1 MRALF
6 DYLSFFQF
14 GWKDVVQILLVAYI
28 IYRLLLLWAGTRAF
42 QILVGLVLLFTIY
55 AVAQVLDLGL
65 ITAILNQAFTYGA
78 FALIVVFY
86 PELRNALARLGR
98 SQFWGLFSKQEQS
111 EVVGEVVTAAERLS
125 RAKIGG
131 IIALEREVGLGDY
144 AEAGREIRGV
154 VSADLLATIF
164 TPYTPLHDGAVI
176 ISGNRIQA
184 AGVILPLTQFPV
196 DKSLGTRHRAALG
209 LSEETDAYVIVI
221 SEETSQ
227 ISLADRG
234 RLYRGLTPDALRQR
248 LMLGRAEP
256 ATRTRPIL
264 RRRRTKLSADVVE
277 KAAIP
282 SREGS

>member
-6 DYLSFFQF
+6 DYLSFFQLDL
-14 GWKDVVQILLVAYI
+14 KDVIQILIVAYI
-28 IYRLLLLWAGTRAF
+28 IYRLLILWAGTRAF
-42 QILVGLVLLFTIY
+42 QILIGLVLLFTIY

-98 SQFWGLFSKQEQS
+98 SQFWGFFSRQEQS
-111 EVVGEVVTAAERLS
+111 EVVEEVVKAAERLS
-125 RAKIGG
+125 RAKIGA
-131 IIALEREVGLGDY
+131 IIAIEREVGLGDY
-144 AEAGREIRGV
+144 AEEGTELDAV
-154 VSADLLATIF
+154 VSAAVLSTIF
-164 TPYTPLHDGAVI
+164 TPYAPLHDGAVI
-176 ISGNRIQA
+176 ISGRRIKA
-184 AGVILPLTQFPV
+184 ASVVLPLTQFPV

-209 LSEETDAYVIVI
+209 LSEETDAFVIVI

-234 RLYRGLTPDALRQR
+234 RLYRGLSTEALGQR

-256 ATRTRPIL
+256 TSRGRPIL
-264 RRRRTKLSADVVE
+264 RRRSKPLDATE
-277 KAAIP
+277 KAALP
-282 SREGS
+282 SREGG